1 MNFALWWQQLLLA
14 MAGGAVGSGLRF
26 AVGSALL
33 QRYGAG
39 FPWGTLTVNLLG
51 AFFGGFLLVWIEG
64 KGASAPYWRA
74 LLIVGLLGG
83 LTTFSSL
90 MMESLV
96 FLRGGRGGMVPLYL
110 AITLA
115 AGLLLVIGGARVAME
130 LRPPSANA
138 AS

>member
-1 MNFALWWQQLLLA
+1 MNFAVWWQQLLLA

-26 AVGSALL
+26 AVGSFLL

-39 FPWGTLTVNLLG
+39 FPWGTLTVNLVG
-51 AFFGGFLLVWIEG
+51 AFVGGFLLVWFEG
-64 KGASAPYWRA
+64 RGASAPYWRA

-96 FLRGGRGGMVPLYL
+96 FVRGGRGGMVPLYL
-110 AITLA
+110 AITLV
-115 AGLLLVIGGARVAME
+115 AGLLLVFGGARVATE
-130 LRPPSANA
+130 LRPPPASAA
-138 AS
+138 R

>member
-39 FPWGTLTVNLLG
+39 FPWGTLAVNLVG
-51 AFFGGFLLVWIEG
+51 AFCGGFLLVWIDG

-96 FLRGGRGGMVPLYL
+96 FLRGGRGGMVPIYL

-115 AGLLLVIGGARVAME
+115 AGLLLVFAGARVATE
-130 LRPPSANA
+130 LRPPA
-138 AS
+138 ASAGR

>member
-39 FPWGTLTVNLLG
+39 FPWGTLTVNLVG
-51 AFFGGFLLVWIEG
+51 AFVGGFLMVWIEG
-64 KGASAPYWRA
+64 RGASAPYWRA
-74 LLIVGLLGG
+74 LLIVGLIGG

-96 FLRGGRGGMVPLYL
+96 FLRGGRGGMVPIYL

-115 AGLLLVIGGARVAME
+115 AGLLLVFAGARVAME
-130 LRPPSANA
+130 LRPPA
-138 AS
+138 ASAAS

>member
-1 MNFALWWQQLLLA
+1 MNLALWWQQLLLA

-39 FPWGTLTVNLLG
+39 FPWGTLAVNLVG
-51 AFFGGFLLVWIEG
+51 AFFGGFLLVWFEG
-64 KGASAPYWRA
+64 KGASAPYWRV
-74 LLIVGLLGG
+74 LLIVGLIGG

-90 MMESLV
+90 MMESLLFV
-96 FLRGGRGGMVPLYL
+96 RNGRGGMVPTYL

-115 AGLLLVIGGARVAME
+115 AGLLLVFAGARVATD
-130 LRPPSANA
+130 LRPPEASAGK
-138 AS
+138 

>member
-1 MNFALWWQQLLLA
+1 MNVALWWQQLLLA
-14 MAGGAVGSGLRF
+14 MAGGALGSGLRF

-39 FPWGTLTVNLLG
+39 FPWGTLAVNLAG
-51 AFFGGFLLVWIEG
+51 AFVGGFLMVWIEG

-74 LLIVGLLGG
+74 LLIVGLIGG

-115 AGLLLVIGGARVAME
+115 AGLLLVFAGARVATE
-130 LRPPSANA
+130 LRAPVASAGE
-138 AS
+138 